1 MIAAMVVA
9 ILAALGA
16 WFGWRKKLREGSIV
30 SVLLAAIV
38 SLLAATSIAVPT
50 DVGGYW
56 VFGVS
61 FVVLAGVSL
70 ASLGLARWT
79 RRFLGRT

>member
-1 MIAAMVVA
+1 MIAEIVVA

-16 WFGWRKKLREGSIV
+16 WFGWKKRIRQGLIV

-38 SLLAATSIAVPT
+38 SLLAAFSIALPAE
-50 DVGGYW
+50 VGGYW
-56 VFGVS
+56 VFAVS

-70 ASLGLARWT
+70 VSLGVACWT
-79 RRFLGRT
+79 RRFLGHT